1 MGHIIHL
8 LHCQLKPS
16 YQKETS
22 LYLFNKQGIMLLS
35 AVLLLTLGFQD
46 LTLAS
51 PVEDYKDFGFGGQQM
66 QMGFGG
72 KQQEGF
78 GSGMQM
84 QQMQSSGLFGDYQH
98 TGYKPHSADPAQC
111 NSDMERLRHGVA
123 ELVYDIQ
130 QNNVGKVIS
139 DIEPIFHGVRKAIA
153 DCYTTYRA
161 NPAQCNSDMER
172 LGPGVKQLA
181 THIQHND
188 LAKFSHDAKAL
199 VPQVGQA
206 VADCA
211 ALRPHM

>member
-111 NSDMERLRHGVA
+111 HSDMETLLHR
-123 ELVYDIQ
+123 
-130 QNNVGKVIS
+130 
-139 DIEPIFHGVRKAIA
+139 
-153 DCYTTYRA
+153 
-161 NPAQCNSDMER
+161 
-172 LGPGVKQLA
+172 VKELA

-199 VPQVGQA
+199 VPQ
-206 VADCA
+206 
-211 ALRPHM
+211 